1 MAGGGGDWKDM
12 YYAAERGDVDCVRY
26 HLSCG
31 VDVDYQHPEA
41 MVSALVAACL
51 NGHVPVVQLL
61 LAHGADPN
69 LPAELGPMTPL
80 QAARQGGHAAVETVL
95 RQHGADPR
103 RVTRSPWWLRWLP
116 GL

>member
-26 HLSCG
+26 HLASG

-41 MVSALVAACL
+41 MVSALVVACM
-51 NGHVPVVQLL
+51 NGHEPVVRLL
-61 LAHGADPN
+61 LEHGADPN
-69 LPAELGPMTPL
+69 LPAELGPTTPL
-80 QAARQGGHAAVETVL
+80 QAARQSGHAALESVL
-95 RQHGADPR
+95 RQHGAQPQHA
-103 RVTRSPWWLRWLP
+103 TRPAWWQRWLP

>member
-1 MAGGGGDWKDM
+1 
-12 YYAAERGDVDCVRY
+12 
-26 HLSCG
+26 
-31 VDVDYQHPEA
+31 
-41 MVSALVAACL
+41 VSALVAACL
-51 NGHVPVVQLL
+51 NGHVPVVRLL

-103 RVTRSPWWLRWLP
+103 RATRSPWWLRWLP

>member
-1 MAGGGGDWKDM
+1 M

-80 QAARQGGHAAVETVL
+80 QAARQGKHAAVEATL
-95 RQHGADPR
+95 RQHGARAQRAPNA
-103 RVTRSPWWLRWLP
+103 TPWWLRWLP
-116 GL
+116 GV

>member
-1 MAGGGGDWKDM
+1 
-12 YYAAERGDVDCVRY
+12 
-26 HLSCG
+26 

-41 MVSALVAACL
+41 MVSALVAACQ

-80 QAARQGGHAAVETVL
+80 QAARQNGHAAVETVL
-95 RQHGADPR
+95 RQHGAHALHAA
-103 RVTRSPWWLRWLP
+103 RSPWWLRWLP

>member
-1 MAGGGGDWKDM
+1 MAGAGGDWKDM

-26 HLSCG
+26 HLNCG

-61 LAHGADPN
+61 LAQGADPN

-80 QAARQGGHAAVETVL
+80 QAARQYGHAAVETVL
-95 RQHGADPR
+95 RQHGARPQPSA
-103 RVTRSPWWLRWLP
+103 RSPWWLRWLP